1 MEEEEFLFN
10 FHKKKKNKKTDQNL
24 LAKNSKLPPLPPSL
38 T

>member
-1 MEEEEFLFN
+1 MELVEFLFN

-24 LAKNSKLPPLPPSL
+24 LAKNSKETPLPPSL